1 MSRPAREG
9 ILQTLSKFEVI
20 GGLVRALIELSKE
33 TGKWDWADRVLLTAS
48 TLIVVAILQSHM

>member
-33 TGKWDWADRVLLTAS
+33 TGKWDWADRVYFLRR
-48 TLIVVAILQSHM
+48 QR